1 MTALE
6 TLVANSLDLTTLISE
21 LYCTSTCLDSVD
33 DDYKTTTMAC
43 SITTALNNIQVPD
56 NIVIIR
62 NAQSYVDSLSTEQL
76 VELDQLLAEKEL
88 DFDIEEKQ
96 NITIEQPK
104 QYTKIDT
111 KQHK

>member
-6 TLVANSLDLTTLISE
+6 TLIANSLDTASLCSE
-21 LYCTSTCLDSVD
+21 LYCTTTCLDGID
-33 DDYKTTTMAC
+33 DEYKTTTMAC
-43 SITTALNNIQVPD
+43 SITTALNSIQVPD

-76 VELDQLLAEKEL
+76 VELDQLLSEKEL
-88 DFDIEEKQ
+88 EFTIEENQ
-96 NITIEQPK
+96 NISKEQPK
-104 QYTKIDT
+104 QYIKTDA

>member
-6 TLVANSLDLTTLISE
+6 TLIANSLDTASLCSE
-21 LYCTSTCLDSVD
+21 LYCTTTCLDGID
-33 DDYKTTTMAC
+33 
-43 SITTALNNIQVPD
+43 SITTALNSIQVPD

-76 VELDQLLAEKEL
+76 VELDQLLSEKEL
-88 DFDIEEKQ
+88 EFTIEENQ
-96 NITIEQPK
+96 NISNEQPK
-104 QYTKIDT
+104 QYIKTEA